1 VLGKKVSGYLSFQ
14 KWFLIAIAV
23 VGGARLAL
31 SLSGVPDTA
40 TGWLSMQV
48 VWLAGFVY
56 YAIAVHA
63 KGFGVYKHIFPL
75 LLNQTVLVQ
84 AIAILGIAIAIFTG
98 QDNVF
103 TAQEYTKGGFAGR
116 SWGHAGGH
124 LIGTVVF
131 PVLFWLLSWPILA
144 AARRLAPRAEQTSR
158 GAA

>member
-1 VLGKKVSGYLSFQ
+1 VFGKTLSEYLAFQ

-31 SLSGVPDTA
+31 SLSGVPDSA

-48 VWLAGFVY
+48 IWLAGVVY

-63 KGFGVYKHIFPL
+63 KGFGGHKHVFPML
-75 LLNQTVLVQ
+75 LSQTILVQ
-84 AIAILGIAIAIFTG
+84 GIAILGIAIAIVTG

-103 TAQEYTKGGFAGR
+103 TAHEYTKGGFAGR

-144 AARRLAPRAEQTSR
+144 ATRRLAPRPEQTR
-158 GAA
+158 GLA